1 MSRRIFLAL
10 ALGLVVAAAGAG
22 HANAGPTPPGWPG
35 SGGGGGRLPGGP
47 DPLFTFTFTD
57 LAGDV
62 GNGTLSAIDS
72 GLGDGSL
79 LVTSGTLNLTSSS
92 DGNASVGTYSL
103 IAVGPAIT
111 GSPSGLFAV
120 DDLIYPNNDAAN
132 GVSPNIG
139 SNPSYLTNWGLLFGH
154 PGSGS
159 QDEINIWGNG
169 NGDYAFGSEM
179 GGNYNILQL
188 SGGTFTLTPVPEP
201 TSLCL
206 LGIGLSGLAVFAL
219 RGRKAG
225 EA

>member
-1 MSRRIFLAL
+1 MRCPNSGGIHAMSRRIFLAL

-92 DGNASVGTYSL
+92 DGNASV
-103 IAVGPAIT
+103 
-111 GSPSGLFAV
+111 
-120 DDLIYPNNDAAN
+120 
-132 GVSPNIG
+132 
-139 SNPSYLTNWGLLFGH
+139 
-154 PGSGS
+154 
-159 QDEINIWGNG
+159 
-169 NGDYAFGSEM
+169 
-179 GGNYNILQL
+179 
-188 SGGTFTLTPVPEP
+188 
-201 TSLCL
+201 
-206 LGIGLSGLAVFAL
+206 
-219 RGRKAG
+219 
-225 EA
+225 